1 MIPHLA
7 IQKPARSGT
16 SLLAVLVCLIA
27 VSVIVVG
34 ALTQS
39 LKLHRQSRQDRIL
52 EQTRWV
58 LDAGISR
65 AVAAL
70 NVDRKYPG
78 EKIVLE
84 TFHGEYRPSLE
95 ITVSQPG
102 IDQPIGVEV
111 IATMALREE
120 LSAAI
125 PFQRSLVFEFV
136 PEPQNPS
143 TKQPD

>member
-1 MIPHLA
+1 MIPHLG
-7 IQKPARSGT
+7 IPKPARSGT

-39 LKLHRQSRQDRIL
+39 LRLHRQSRQDRIL

-78 EKIVLE
+78 EKIVLQ
-84 TFHGEYRPSLE
+84 TSLREYRPSLE

-102 IDQPIGVEV
+102 VDQSIGVEV
-111 IATMALREE
+111 IATMVPREE

-125 PFQRSLVFEFV
+125 PFQRSLKFKFV
-136 PEPQNPS
+136 PEPHNAS